1 MGQETE
7 GFGTRDTWCVC
18 VGGGG
23 QLGTVGKPWET
34 GREGN
39 VGTREW
45 RKWVGRWWWGRGGER
60 GLVEVAEGSA
70 LRVKGR
76 VGKDGK
82 EVVTMEHPILTL

>member
-1 MGQETE
+1 MEHRIRG
-7 GFGTRDTWCVC
+7 VC
-18 VGGGG
+18 VGGGEGG
-23 QLGTVGKPWET
+23 QLGTIGKPWET

-45 RKWVGRWWWGRGGER
+45 RKWVGRWWWWRGGGKGAGRGG
-60 GLVEVAEGSA
+60 GGVGKLW
-70 LRVKGR
+70 VKGR